1 MFYFFLCG
9 KGENLL
15 ENYTYTLHIPSL
27 TKIPVS
33 TQFYPFRTDFDF
45 RMVVLPP
52 LRDVLHRA
60 GLAEPHLAV
69 AGRRRPA
76 GECRQRAGR
85 RTGVQG
91 LAQPA

>member
-1 MFYFFLCG
+1 
-9 KGENLL
+9 
-15 ENYTYTLHIPSL
+15 
-27 TKIPVS
+27 
-33 TQFYPFRTDFDF
+33 
-45 RMVVLPP
+45 MVVLPP

-91 LAQPA
+91 LAQPAQPLPRS